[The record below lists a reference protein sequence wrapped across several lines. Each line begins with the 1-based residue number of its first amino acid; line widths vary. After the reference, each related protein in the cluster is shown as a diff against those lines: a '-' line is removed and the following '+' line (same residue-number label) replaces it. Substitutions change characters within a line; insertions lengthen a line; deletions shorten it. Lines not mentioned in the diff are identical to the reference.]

1 MKHFFVANWKMRMS
15 NTDSAYYCHD
25 NNAAL
30 QQLNNNHTIVICPS
44 FTSLSDVT
52 TIFKNSSVHVGAQ
65 DCSAYNPGSYTGQI
79 AAQHLTEIGC
89 TYCIVGHSERRIYCN
104 ETNEMVAEK
113 TKRLRENKITPI
125 ICIGETS
132 AECIIE
138 TTYQTLEKQLTPI
151 FTALNTGE
159 KTDTPII
166 IAYEPVWAI
175 GTGTVPARDY
185 LTALFSWLHQLT
197 KEQLPNCTI
206 TFIYGGSVNEY
217 TITQLCNIPH
227 INGFLIGGA
236 STNFE
241 QFKSIIEACDT
252 IL

>member
-1 MKHFFVANWKMRMS
+1 MKHLFVANWKMRMS
-15 NTDSAYYCHD
+15 TKDSIKYYHD
-25 NNAAL
+25 NKAAMEKL
-30 QQLNNNHTIVICPS
+30 SNNHTIVICPA
-44 FTSLSDVT
+44 FTALSPIAT
-52 TIFKNSSVHVGAQ
+52 HLPKKTCALGAQ
-65 DCSAYNPGSYTGQI
+65 DCSAYNTGSYTGQI
-79 AAQHLTEIGC
+79 AAQHLAEIGC

-104 ETNEMVAEK
+104 ETNEMIAEK
-113 TKRLRENKITPI
+113 TKRLRENNITPI
-125 ICIGETS
+125 ICIGENS
-132 AECIIE
+132 AECIVE
-138 TTYQTLEKQLTPI
+138 TTYKTLEKQLAPI
-151 FTALNTGE
+151 FTTLSTGE

-175 GTGTVPARDY
+175 GSGIIPTRDY

-197 KEQLPNCTI
+197 KKQLPNCTI
-206 TFIYGGSVNEY
+206 AFIYGGSVDEN
-217 TITQLCNIPH
+217 TIKQLCNIPH